1 MSDRRFPA
9 ASRRLRL
16 FRHRRE
22 RPVFRSIVS
31 PLMFEE
37 TKMPVALFRAVV
49 GSKALHALAST
60 VEHLKRGYCELQQ
73 LREAVAEAE
82 RTYLNRQQ
90 SPQARLLSENPPD
103 ACLSLAPPQA
113 SAAASPGQPMSP
125 KVEQD
130 YETSEARADKSAL
143 RAHLRSPQSA
153 SAIRSVSFPTEP
165 FPSIFLKTRER

>member
-1 MSDRRFPA
+1 MSDRRFPV
-9 ASRRLRL
+9 ASRRSRL
-16 FRHRRE
+16 FCYRRE

-37 TKMPVALFRAVV
+37 TKMPVALFRAVIR
-49 GSKALHALAST
+49 SKALHALAST
-60 VEHLKRGYCELQQ
+60 VEHLKREYCELQQ

-90 SPQARLLSENPPD
+90 SPQPRLLSENPPD

-130 YETSEARADKSAL
+130 YETSDARADKSAL
-143 RAHLRSPQSA
+143 LAHLRSPS
-153 SAIRSVSFPTEP
+153 SIRLVSFPTEP